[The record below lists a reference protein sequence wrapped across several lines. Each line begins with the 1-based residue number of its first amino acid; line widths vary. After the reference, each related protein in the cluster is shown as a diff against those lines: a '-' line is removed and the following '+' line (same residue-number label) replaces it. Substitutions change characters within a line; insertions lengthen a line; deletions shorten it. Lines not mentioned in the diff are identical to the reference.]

1 MKRYRLS
8 IALTTGLVALVA
20 ILAVNLSLGGI
31 RAEEGQPLFPEPD
44 YPPTPTIAPAP
55 ERPALEGGPELK
67 SAAVLFAD
75 SFDGQKAASAW
86 QFAALPEAPPEAQ
99 PTWAV
104 RDGRLVQDGTV
115 IPNTPSSSEATA
127 YVGDPSWTNYAVSAK
142 FYDEINGVFGLVARR
157 SGDSYYRYSIIA
169 NYYDDTPKQLLE
181 KVVNG
186 VATPLAVV
194 ETEGFEPRRW
204 YTVTMSV
211 VGPEIRVWLDGRL
224 VAQATD
230 GELKA
235 GQAGLYSRALGWMYI
250 DDVVI
255 ARQ

>member
-8 IALTTGLVALVA
+8 IALTTGLIALIA
-20 ILAVNLSLGGI
+20 ILAVSLSLGGT

-44 YPPTPTIAPAP
+44 YPPTPTIAPVP

-75 SFDGQKAASAW
+75 SFDGEKAASAW
-86 QFAALPEAPPEAQ
+86 QFATLPDAPPELQ
-99 PTWAV
+99 PAWAV
-104 RDGRLVQDGTV
+104 RDGRLVQDGTM
-115 IPNTPSSSEATA
+115 IPNTPSASETTA
-127 YVGDPSWTNYAVSAK
+127 YVGDVAWTNYAVSAR
-142 FYDEINGVFGLVARR
+142 FYDEFNGVFGLVARR
-157 SGDSYYRYSIIA
+157 SGESFYRYSIIA
-169 NYYDDTPKQLLE
+169 NHYEDTPKQLLE

-194 ETEGFEPRRW
+194 EHQGFEQRRW
-204 YTVTMSV
+204 YSVTMSV
-211 VGPEIRVWLDGRL
+211 VGPEIRVWLDGKL

-230 GELKA
+230 GELTA
-235 GQAGLYSRALGWMYI
+235 GQAGLYSRALGWMYV